1 MAGKSKIA
9 RGALEALTDI
19 FRSDIPRESWLKDK
33 IDYAKSKG
41 KDSYGHSYLG
51 TDTGNFKY
59 DSPTIML
66 PVSELKKLKGRRGEQ
81 ENIKQDSLDWL
92 LDHMGKT
99 GKLPM
104 TSNSRTKPPKEY
116 APFITVD
123 YKGVPT
129 VSEGNHR
136 IMAAD
141 KLGWSE
147 IPVQIR
153 YFDGGERKAQ
163 GIFKPENIFEKL
175 KGSVE

>member
-1 MAGKSKIA
+1 MAGKSKLV

-19 FRSDIPRESWLKDK
+19 FKSDIPKESWLKDK
-33 IDYAKSKG
+33 VDYAKSQG
-41 KDSYGHSYLG
+41 KDSYGHNYLG
-51 TDTGNFKY
+51 TDTGNFKL

-81 ENIKQDSLDWL
+81 ENIREDSLNSL

-104 TSNSRTKPPKEY
+104 TNNPPEEY

-141 KLGWSE
+141 ALGWSE

-163 GIFKPENIFEKL
+163 GIFKPENIFKKL
-175 KGSVE
+175 KEDSE